1 MRDGLDPGA
10 LARAALPVAAI
21 ASLLVIPG
29 LVILAAQS
37 AGTLGFDFLAYHQ
50 AASRVLAGQRLYDPT
65 VQQTGGF
72 GLFYY
77 PPPFVL
83 AILPFALVPAAT
95 ATWLWLGA
103 SMAMLV
109 AGVALLPVG
118 VTVRWATLLLAGLS
132 WPVAYALK
140 LGQVGPLLFLLFAIG
155 WRWLDRPLAVGA
167 AGALGAIVKIQ
178 PGLIL
183 VWALLTR
190 RLRAVLVGGAVL
202 VVAAAAAT
210 VLLGGIGVWQDYV
223 ALIRN
228 VSDPI
233 TTPHNFT
240 PGAAAYQAGAPPAL
254 ATAIQLLSSALV
266 VAAVILAALRAP
278 ADASLLVAIVASQL
292 LSPVLWDHYAMLLLL
307 PVAWLLERRQ
317 WWAVLIPLVTSA
329 VTLVV
334 TLPAVIYPVMF
345 WISLLGVLAV
355 GLREGRPTAAAATA
369 MGTPVTD
376 GLHSGAE
383 PTGVVEARG

>member
-1 MRDGLDPGA
+1 VSL
-10 LARAALPVAAI
+10 VAV
-21 ASLLVIPG
+21 SG
-29 LVILAAQS
+29 LVVLAAQAS
-37 AGTLGFDFLAYHQ
+37 GTLGFDFLAYHQ
-50 AASRVLAGQRLYDPT
+50 AAERVLNGQRLYDPS

-83 AILPFALVPAAT
+83 AILPFGLLSPVAAT
-95 ATWLWLGA
+95 WTWLGL
-103 SMAMLV
+103 SVAMLV
-109 AGVALLPVG
+109 GGIALMPVRS
-118 VTVRWATLLLAGLS
+118 TIRWATLLLAGLS

-140 LGQVGPLLFLLFAIG
+140 LGQVGPLLLLLFAIG
-155 WRWLDRPLAVGA
+155 WRCLDRPLAIGA

-190 RLRAVLVGGAVL
+190 RLTAVLGGAAIL

-210 VLLGGIGVWQDYV
+210 LLLGGIGVWQDYV

-240 PGAAAYQAGAPPAL
+240 PGAAAYQAGLPAGA
-254 ATAIQLLSSALV
+254 ATAIQLASSILV
-266 VAAVILAALRAP
+266 VAAVLVAIARTAP
-278 ADASLLVAIVASQL
+278 DASLLVTIVASQL

-317 WWAVLIPLVTSA
+317 WWAVVIPLVTSA

-334 TLPAVIYPVMF
+334 DLPAVIYPIVF
-345 WISLLGVLAV
+345 WVTLLAVLAV
-355 GLREGRPTAAAATA
+355 GLRERRTEAVVAPAAAPAPA
-369 MGTPVTD
+369 
-376 GLHSGAE
+376 
-383 PTGVVEARG
+383 

>member
-50 AASRVLAGQRLYDPT
+50 AANRVLAGERLYDPT

-83 AILPFALVPAAT
+83 AVLPFALLPAAT
-95 ATWLWLGA
+95 ATWLWIGA

-109 AGVALLPVG
+109 AGVALLPVR

-190 RLRAVLVGGAVL
+190 RLRAVVLGGAIL
-202 VVAAAAAT
+202 VVAALAAT
-210 VLLGGIGVWQDYV
+210 VVLGGIGVWQDYV

-240 PGAAAYQAGAPPAL
+240 PGAAAYQAGVPAGL
-254 ATAIQLLSSALV
+254 ATAIQLLSSILV

-334 TLPAVIYPVMF
+334 SLPAVIYPVMF

-355 GLREGRPTAAAATA
+355 GLREGRPLAATA
-369 MGTPVTD
+369 IAAGPPTTD
-376 GLHSGAE
+376 GLRSGAE

>member
-1 MRDGLDPGA
+1 MA
-10 LARAALPVAAI
+10 V
-21 ASLLVIPG
+21 SG
-29 LVILAAQS
+29 LVILAAQA

-50 AASRVLAGQRLYDPT
+50 AAGRVLDGERLYDPT

-83 AILPFALVPAAT
+83 AVLPFGLLSPTV
-95 ATWLWLGA
+95 ATWTWIGL
-103 SMAMLV
+103 SVTMLV
-109 AGVALLPVG
+109 GGIALMPVRP
-118 VTVRWATLLLAGLS
+118 TIRWTTLLLAGLS

-140 LGQVGPLLFLLFAIG
+140 LGQVGPLLLLLFAIG

-190 RLRAVLVGGAVL
+190 RLQAVLVGAAIL
-202 VVAAAAAT
+202 LAAAAAAT
-210 VLLGGIGVWQDYV
+210 VLLGGIGMWQDYV

-240 PGAAAYQAGAPPAL
+240 PGAAAYQAGVPVGA
-254 ATAIQLLSSALV
+254 ATAIQLASSVLV
-266 VAAVILAALRAP
+266 VAVVIVAALRTP
-278 ADASLLVAIVASQL
+278 ADASLLVTIVASQL

-307 PVAWLLERRQ
+307 PVAWLLERRR
-317 WWAVLIPLVTSA
+317 WWAVAIPLVTSA
-329 VTLVV
+329 ATLFVN
-334 TLPAVIYPVMF
+334 LPAAIYPIVF
-345 WISLLGVLAV
+345 WVALLAVFVV
-355 GLREGRPTAAAATA
+355 GLRERRDEAIVAMAASPAAA
-369 MGTPVTD
+369 
-376 GLHSGAE
+376 
-383 PTGVVEARG
+383 